1 MIIDK
6 NLFYIDGI
14 KMNKYPILQI
24 TFGYPKMWGD
34 DTGRDTLSGTFSGT
48 FKGVY
53 PIFTIY
59 FGATNQQQIEELTS
73 LFDKPHVTL
82 KYYDPNKKKWIE
94 KGCYTSDYSLDFKR
108 VGIAEGFNLQL
119 TSEAKR

>member
-94 KGCYTSDYSLDFKR
+94 KGCYTPDYSLDFKR